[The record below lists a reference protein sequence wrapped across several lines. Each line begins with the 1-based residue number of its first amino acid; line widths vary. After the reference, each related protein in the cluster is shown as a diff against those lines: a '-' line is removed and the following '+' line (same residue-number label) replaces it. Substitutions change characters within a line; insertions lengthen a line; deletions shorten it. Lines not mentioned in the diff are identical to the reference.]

1 MNDVDTVMELQEIQ
15 KIDNTQKMLIVY
27 CTLAGL
33 ISALIIS
40 GLLEVIDFASSTPS
54 GTFFAVIGLSLG
66 FNDPA
71 SAQYVGY
78 GLHILTGTVAGNI
91 FGQLALFWRKL
102 IPYNMK
108 RGISLGLLLGISL
121 WAVLFAPLATF
132 GIQPKLDT
140 FMITE
145 ANTYAHSI
153 ANHFAGM
160 YYFVL
165 GASLLFHLVYG
176 AVFGLLAGRMT
187 GVKLTIRKVI
197 DARIKGN

>member
-1 MNDVDTVMELQEIQ
+1 MKAMELR
-15 KIDNTQKMLIVY
+15 KIDSTPKMVIVY

-33 ISALIIS
+33 ISAMLIS
-40 GLLEVIDFASSTPS
+40 GLLAVIDFASGTPS

-71 SAQYVGY
+71 SAQYVGL
-78 GLHILTGTVAGNI
+78 GLHTLTGTVAGNI
-91 FGQLALFWRKL
+91 FGQIALFWRKL
-102 IPYNMK
+102 NPYNMK
-108 RGISLGLLLGISL
+108 RGVSFGLLLGISL

-153 ANHFAGM
+153 ANHFAGL

-176 AVFGLLAGRMT
+176 AIFGLLAGRMT
-187 GVKLTIRKVI
+187 GVKLSTRELMDV
-197 DARIKGN
+197 RIKGN

>member
-1 MNDVDTVMELQEIQ
+1 MELQQIE
-15 KIDNTQKMLIVY
+15 NTPKMLIVY

-33 ISALIIS
+33 ISATIIS
-40 GLLEVIDFASSTPS
+40 GLLEIIDFVSGTPS

-66 FNDPA
+66 FNDPT
-71 SAQYVGY
+71 SAQNIGL
-78 GLHILTGTVAGNI
+78 GLHMLTGTVAGNI
-91 FGQLALFWRKL
+91 FGQVAVFWRKL
-102 IPYNMK
+102 VPYPMV
-108 RGISLGLLLGISL
+108 RGVTLGLMLGLSL

-132 GIQPKLDT
+132 GIQPRLDT

-153 ANHFAGM
+153 ATHFAGL
-160 YYFVL
+160 YNLVL

-187 GVKLTIRKVI
+187 GVKLSTQKLLG
-197 DARIKGN
+197 ARIESN

>member
-1 MNDVDTVMELQEIQ
+1 MNDLDKAMELQ
-15 KIDNTQKMLIVY
+15 KIDSTSKMIIVY

-33 ISALIIS
+33 ISAMLIS
-40 GLLEVIDFASSTPS
+40 GLLAVIDFASGTPS

-71 SAQYVGY
+71 SAQYVGL
-78 GLHILTGTVAGNI
+78 GLHTLTGTVAGNI
-91 FGQLALFWRKL
+91 FGQIALFWRKL

-108 RGISLGLLLGISL
+108 RGVSFGLLLGISL

-153 ANHFAGM
+153 ANHFAGL

-176 AVFGLLAGRMT
+176 AIFGLLAGRMT
-187 GVKLTIRKVI
+187 GVKLTTRKLI
-197 DARIKGN
+197 DVRIKGN

>member
-1 MNDVDTVMELQEIQ
+1 MALIEPMELQ
-15 KIDNTQKMLIVY
+15 KIDSTPKMIIVY
-27 CTLAGL
+27 CTIAGL
-33 ISALIIS
+33 ISAMIIS
-40 GLLEVIDFASSTPS
+40 GLLVVIDFASDTPT

-71 SAQYVGY
+71 SAQYVGF

-91 FGQLALFWRKL
+91 FGQIALFWRKL

-108 RGISLGLLLGISL
+108 RGVSFGLLLGISL
-121 WAVLFAPLATF
+121 WAILFAPLATF

-140 FMITE
+140 FMITQ

-153 ANHFAGM
+153 ANHFAGL

-187 GVKLTIRKVI
+187 GVKLSTPKLMDI
-197 DARIKGN
+197 RIKGN

>member
-1 MNDVDTVMELQEIQ
+1 MVLE
-15 KIDNTQKMLIVY
+15 KIENTPKMLIVY

-33 ISALIIS
+33 ISAMIIS
-40 GLLEVIDFASSTPS
+40 GLLEVIDFASGTPS

-71 SAQYVGY
+71 LAQYIGL

-91 FGQLALFWRKL
+91 FGQVALFWRKL

-108 RGISLGLLLGISL
+108 RGVTFGLMLGISL
-121 WAVLFAPLATF
+121 WALLFVPLATF

-145 ANTYAHSI
+145 ANPYPHSI
-153 ANHFAGM
+153 ANHFAGL
-160 YYFVL
+160 YYLVL

-187 GVKLTIRKVI
+187 GVKLSTPKLI

>member
-1 MNDVDTVMELQEIQ
+1 MELQ
-15 KIDNTQKMLIVY
+15 KIDNTPKMIIVY

-33 ISALIIS
+33 ISAMIIS
-40 GLLEVIDFASSTPS
+40 GLLAVIDFASGTPS

-66 FNDPA
+66 LNDPA
-71 SAQYVGY
+71 SAQYVGL
-78 GLHILTGTVAGNI
+78 GLHTLTGTVAGNI
-91 FGQLALFWRKL
+91 FGQIALFWRKL

-108 RGISLGLLLGISL
+108 RGVSFGLLLGISL

-140 FMITE
+140 FMLTE
-145 ANTYAHSI
+145 GNTYAHSI
-153 ANHFAGM
+153 ANHFAGL

-176 AVFGLLAGRMT
+176 AIFGLLAGRMT
-187 GVKLTIRKVI
+187 GVKLSTPKLV
-197 DARIKGN
+197 DVRIKGN

>member
-1 MNDVDTVMELQEIQ
+1 MNCVDTAMELQ
-15 KIDNTQKMLIVY
+15 KIDSTPKMIIVY

-33 ISALIIS
+33 ISAMMIS
-40 GLLEVIDFASSTPS
+40 GLLAVIDFASDTPT

-71 SAQYVGY
+71 SAQYVGF

-91 FGQLALFWRKL
+91 FGQIALFWRKL

-108 RGISLGLLLGISL
+108 RGVSFGLLLGISL
-121 WAVLFAPLATF
+121 WGVLFAPLATF

-145 ANTYAHSI
+145 ANTYAHSV
-153 ANHFAGM
+153 ANHFAGL

-187 GVKLTIRKVI
+187 GVKLSTPKLMDV
-197 DARIKGN
+197 RIKGN

>member
-1 MNDVDTVMELQEIQ
+1 MEAQ
-15 KIDNTQKMLIVY
+15 KIETTPKILIVY

-33 ISALIIS
+33 ISAMIIS
-40 GLLEVIDFASSTPS
+40 GLLEIIDFASRTPG

-66 FNDPA
+66 FNDPS
-71 SAQYVGY
+71 SAQYIGF

-91 FGQLALFWRKL
+91 FGQVALFWRKL

-108 RGISLGLLLGISL
+108 RGVTFGLMLGISL
-121 WAVLFAPLATF
+121 WALLFLPLATF

-145 ANTYAHSI
+145 VNPYVHSI
-153 ANHFAGM
+153 ANHFAGL
-160 YYFVL
+160 YYLVL

-176 AVFGLLAGRMT
+176 VVFGLLAGRMT
-187 GVKLTIRKVI
+187 GVKLSTPRLI

>member
-1 MNDVDTVMELQEIQ
+1 MELQ
-15 KIDNTQKMLIVY
+15 KIENTPKMIIVY

-33 ISALIIS
+33 ISAMLIS
-40 GLLEVIDFASSTPS
+40 GLLAVIDFASGTPS

-66 FNDPA
+66 FDDPA
-71 SAQYVGY
+71 SAQYVGL
-78 GLHILTGTVAGNI
+78 GLHTLTGTVAGNI
-91 FGQLALFWRKL
+91 FGQIALFWRKL

-108 RGISLGLLLGISL
+108 KGVSFGLLLGISL

-153 ANHFAGM
+153 ANHFAGL

-187 GVKLTIRKVI
+187 GVKLSTSKRI
-197 DARIKGN
+197 DVKIKGN

>member
-1 MNDVDTVMELQEIQ
+1 MNDLDKAMELQ
-15 KIDNTQKMLIVY
+15 KIDSTPKMIIVY

-33 ISALIIS
+33 ISAMLIS
-40 GLLEVIDFASSTPS
+40 GLLAVIDFASGTPS

-71 SAQYVGY
+71 SAQYVGL
-78 GLHILTGTVAGNI
+78 GLHTLTGTVAGNI
-91 FGQLALFWRKL
+91 FGQIALFWRKL

-108 RGISLGLLLGISL
+108 RGVSFGLLLGISL
-121 WAVLFAPLATF
+121 WVVLFAPLATF

-153 ANHFAGM
+153 ANHFAGL

-176 AVFGLLAGRMT
+176 AVFGLLAARMT
-187 GVKLTIRKVI
+187 GVKLSTRKLI
-197 DARIKGN
+197 DVRIKGN

>member
-1 MNDVDTVMELQEIQ
+1 MELQQIE
-15 KIDNTQKMLIVY
+15 NTPKMVIVY

-33 ISALIIS
+33 ISSTIIS
-40 GLLEVIDFASSTPS
+40 GLLVIIDFVSGTPS

-71 SAQYVGY
+71 SAQNIGL

-91 FGQLALFWRKL
+91 FGQVAVFCRKL
-102 IPYNMK
+102 VPYDMV
-108 RGISLGLLLGISL
+108 RGVMLGLTL

-145 ANTYAHSI
+145 ANPYAHSI
-153 ANHFAGM
+153 ATHFAGL
-160 YYFVL
+160 YNLVL

-187 GVKLTIRKVI
+187 GVKLSTSKLVG
-197 DARIKGN
+197 ARIESN

>member
-1 MNDVDTVMELQEIQ
+1 MNNLDKAMELQ
-15 KIDNTQKMLIVY
+15 KIDSAPKMIIVY

-33 ISALIIS
+33 ISAMLIS
-40 GLLEVIDFASSTPS
+40 GLLAVIDFASGTPS

-71 SAQYVGY
+71 SAQYVGL
-78 GLHILTGTVAGNI
+78 GLHTLTGTVAGNI
-91 FGQLALFWRKL
+91 FGQIALFWRKL

-108 RGISLGLLLGISL
+108 RGVSFGLLLGISL

-153 ANHFAGM
+153 ANHFAGL

-176 AVFGLLAGRMT
+176 AIFGLLAGRMT
-187 GVKLTIRKVI
+187 GVKLSTRKLI
-197 DARIKGN
+197 DVRIKGN

>member
-1 MNDVDTVMELQEIQ
+1 MEVRQIE
-15 KIDNTQKMLIVY
+15 NTPKMVIVY

-33 ISALIIS
+33 ISATIIS
-40 GLLEVIDFASSTPS
+40 GLLEIIDFVSGTPS

-71 SAQYVGY
+71 SAQNIGL

-91 FGQLALFWRKL
+91 FGQVAVFWRKL
-102 IPYNMK
+102 VPYSMV
-108 RGISLGLLLGISL
+108 RGVTLGLMLGLSL

-132 GIQPKLDT
+132 GIQPRLDT

-145 ANTYAHSI
+145 ANPYGHSI
-153 ANHFAGM
+153 ATHFAGL
-160 YYFVL
+160 YNLVL

-187 GVKLTIRKVI
+187 GVKLSIRKLV
-197 DARIKGN
+197 DARIESN

>member
-1 MNDVDTVMELQEIQ
+1 MEVQ
-15 KIDNTQKMLIVY
+15 KIETTPKILIVY

-33 ISALIIS
+33 ISVMIIS
-40 GLLEVIDFASSTPS
+40 GLLEIIDFASGTPG

-66 FNDPA
+66 FNDPS
-71 SAQYVGY
+71 SAQYIGF

-91 FGQLALFWRKL
+91 FGQVALFWRKL

-108 RGISLGLLLGISL
+108 RGVTFGIMLGISL
-121 WAVLFAPLATF
+121 WALLFVPLATF

-145 ANTYAHSI
+145 ANPYAHSI
-153 ANHFAGM
+153 ANHFAGL
-160 YYFVL
+160 YYLVL

-176 AVFGLLAGRMT
+176 VVFGLLAGRMT
-187 GVKLTIRKVI
+187 GVKLSTRKII
-197 DARIKGN
+197 DATIKGN

>member
-1 MNDVDTVMELQEIQ
+1 MTDVDKAMQLQ
-15 KIDNTQKMLIVY
+15 KIDNTPKMIIVY

-33 ISALIIS
+33 ISAMIIS
-40 GLLEVIDFASSTPS
+40 GLLAVIDFASSTPS

-66 FNDPA
+66 FSDPS
-71 SAQYVGY
+71 SAQYVGL
-78 GLHILTGTVAGNI
+78 GLHTLTGTVAGNI
-91 FGQLALFWRKL
+91 FGQIALFWRKL

-108 RGISLGLLLGISL
+108 RGVSFGLLLGISL

-153 ANHFAGM
+153 ANHFAGL

-187 GVKLTIRKVI
+187 GVNFIRPKLMDV
-197 DARIKGN
+197 RIKGN

>member
-1 MNDVDTVMELQEIQ
+1 MNEVNTLMELR
-15 KIDNTQKMLIVY
+15 KIDNTPKMLIVY

-33 ISALIIS
+33 ISAVIIS
-40 GLLEVIDFASSTPS
+40 GLLEVIDFASGTPN

-66 FNDPA
+66 FNDIA
-71 SAQYVGY
+71 SAQYIGL

-91 FGQLALFWRKL
+91 FGQVALFWQKL

-108 RGISLGLLLGISL
+108 RGVIFGLMLGISL
-121 WAVLFAPLATF
+121 WAVLFVPLATF
-132 GIQPKLDT
+132 GIQPKLDS
-140 FMITE
+140 FMITG

-153 ANHFAGM
+153 ATQFAGL

-187 GVKLTIRKVI
+187 GVNLSTRNLV
-197 DARIKGN
+197 DSRIKGN

>member
-1 MNDVDTVMELQEIQ
+1 MNDVDTVMELQELQ
-15 KIDNTQKMLIVY
+15 KIDNTQKMVIVY

-40 GLLEVIDFASSTPS
+40 GLLEVIDLASGTPS

-91 FGQLALFWRKL
+91 FGQLAIFWRKL

-108 RGISLGLLLGISL
+108 RGVSLGLMLGISL

-153 ANHFAGM
+153 ANHFAGL

-165 GASLLFHLVYG
+165 GASLLFHLVDG

-187 GVKLTIRKVI
+187 GVKLTIRKPI
-197 DARIKGN
+197 DARINVN

>member
-1 MNDVDTVMELQEIQ
+1 MNDLDKAMELQ
-15 KIDNTQKMLIVY
+15 KIDSTSKMIIVY

-33 ISALIIS
+33 ISAMLIS
-40 GLLEVIDFASSTPS
+40 GLLAVIDFASGTPS

-71 SAQYVGY
+71 SAQYVGL
-78 GLHILTGTVAGNI
+78 GLHTLTGTVAGNI
-91 FGQLALFWRKL
+91 FGQIALFWRKL

-108 RGISLGLLLGISL
+108 RGVSFGLLLGISL

-153 ANHFAGM
+153 ANHFAGL

-176 AVFGLLAGRMT
+176 AIFGLLAGRMT
-187 GVKLTIRKVI
+187 GVKLSTRKLI
-197 DARIKGN
+197 DVRIKGN

>member
-1 MNDVDTVMELQEIQ
+1 MNDLDKAMELQ
-15 KIDNTQKMLIVY
+15 KIDSTSKMIIVY

-33 ISALIIS
+33 ISAMLIS
-40 GLLEVIDFASSTPS
+40 GLLAVIDFASGTPS

-71 SAQYVGY
+71 SAQYVGL
-78 GLHILTGTVAGNI
+78 GLHTLTGTVAGNI
-91 FGQLALFWRKL
+91 FGQIALFWRKL

-108 RGISLGLLLGISL
+108 RGVSFGLLLGISL

-153 ANHFAGM
+153 ANHFAGL

-165 GASLLFHLVYG
+165 GTSLLFHLVYG
-176 AVFGLLAGRMT
+176 AIFGLLAGRMT
-187 GVKLTIRKVI
+187 GVKLSTRKLI
-197 DARIKGN
+197 DVRIKGN

>member
-1 MNDVDTVMELQEIQ
+1 MVMELQ
-15 KIDNTQKMLIVY
+15 TSKMLIVY
-27 CTLAGL
+27 CTFAGL
-33 ISALIIS
+33 ISAMIIS
-40 GLLEVIDFASSTPS
+40 GLLVVIDFASGTPS

-66 FNDPA
+66 FDDPA
-71 SAQYVGY
+71 SAQYVGM
-78 GLHILTGTVAGNI
+78 GLHTLTGTVAGNI
-91 FGQLALFWRKL
+91 FGQVALFWKKL

-108 RGISLGLLLGISL
+108 TGVYLGLVLGISL

-140 FMITE
+140 LMITE
-145 ANTYAHSI
+145 TSPYASSI
-153 ANHFAGM
+153 ANHFAGL

-187 GVKLTIRKVI
+187 GVKLSTRKLMDV
-197 DARIKGN
+197 ATVE

>member
-1 MNDVDTVMELQEIQ
+1 MEVQ
-15 KIDNTQKMLIVY
+15 KIETAPKILIVY

-33 ISALIIS
+33 ISAMIIS
-40 GLLEVIDFASSTPS
+40 GLLEIIDFASGTLG

-66 FNDPA
+66 FNDPS
-71 SAQYVGY
+71 SAQYIGF
-78 GLHILTGTVAGNI
+78 GLHILTGAVAGNI
-91 FGQLALFWRKL
+91 FGQVALFWRKL

-108 RGISLGLLLGISL
+108 RGVTLGLMLGISL
-121 WAVLFAPLATF
+121 WAVLFLPLATF

-145 ANTYAHSI
+145 ANPYAHSI
-153 ANHFAGM
+153 ANHFAGL
-160 YYFVL
+160 YYLVL

-176 AVFGLLAGRMT
+176 VVFGLLAGRMT
-187 GVKLTIRKVI
+187 GVKLSTPRLI

>member
-1 MNDVDTVMELQEIQ
+1 MKLQQIE
-15 KIDNTQKMLIVY
+15 NTPKMVIVY

-33 ISALIIS
+33 ISSTIIS
-40 GLLEVIDFASSTPS
+40 GLLVIIDFVSGTPS

-66 FNDPA
+66 FNDPT
-71 SAQYVGY
+71 SAQNIGL

-91 FGQLALFWRKL
+91 FGQVAVFWRKL
-102 IPYNMK
+102 VPYSMV
-108 RGISLGLLLGISL
+108 RGVTLGLMLGLSL

-132 GIQPKLDT
+132 GIQPRLDT

-145 ANTYAHSI
+145 ANPYGHSI
-153 ANHFAGM
+153 ATHFAGL
-160 YYFVL
+160 YNLVL

-187 GVKLTIRKVI
+187 GVKLSIRKLV
-197 DARIKGN
+197 DARIESN

>member
-1 MNDVDTVMELQEIQ
+1 MELR
-15 KIDNTQKMLIVY
+15 KIDSTPKMIIVY

-33 ISALIIS
+33 ISAMIIS
-40 GLLEVIDFASSTPS
+40 GLLAVIDFASGTPS

-66 FNDPA
+66 VNDPV
-71 SAQYVGY
+71 SAQYVGL
-78 GLHILTGTVAGNI
+78 GLHTLTGTVAGNI
-91 FGQLALFWRKL
+91 FGQIALFWRKL

-108 RGISLGLLLGISL
+108 RGVSFGLLLGISL

-145 ANTYAHSI
+145 ANTYAHSV
-153 ANHFAGM
+153 ANHFAGL

-187 GVKLTIRKVI
+187 GVKLSTPKLMDV
-197 DARIKGN
+197 RIKGN